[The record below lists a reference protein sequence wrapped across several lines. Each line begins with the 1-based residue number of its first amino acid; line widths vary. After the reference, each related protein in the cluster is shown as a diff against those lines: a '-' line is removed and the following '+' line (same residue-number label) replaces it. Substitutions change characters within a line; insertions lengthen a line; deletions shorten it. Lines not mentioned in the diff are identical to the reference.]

1 MTTSEAE
8 DQEKSLIEALEDD
21 DVDRVGFLLDR
32 LGIDESETGTLEPY
46 VQDEL
51 QSMYERGE
59 EVPSPVE
66 RQVQEWEETSRM
78 KSDVQYTVYYQST
91 E

>member
-1 MTTSEAE
+1 MSTSEAE
-8 DQEKSLIEALEDD
+8 DHEDSLIEALEDD

-32 LGIDESETGTLEPY
+32 LGIEEAETGTLEPY
-46 VQDEL
+46 VQDEI

-66 RQVQEWEETSRM
+66 RQVQEWEEQAGM
-78 KSDVQYTVYYQST
+78 KAEYSYVVYYQAT